1 MDLMAKYLIII
12 IAFFSANLALILN
25 SYDRPKKRKIFLVI
39 YAIVLFIL
47 SALSIDFL
55 KTSNALNRYFSI
67 IILIASI
74 IILALAYYLEKQD
87 PGKRNINEICLVTLS
102 ILEYILIM
110 ILISLANISK
120 EALIYQND
128 PILNGLIISILS
140 LAIIVIIGILTKG
153 LKNKLESY
161 ENLVGEYMIVEAIF
175 FLIIALTYNTVK
187 NLDYTMFTPFITL
200 TPTYQAISVI
210 IGLCI
215 LIVLGTFI
223 KHD

>member
-25 SYDRPKKRKIFLVI
+25 SYDDYKKRKIFPII
-39 YAIVLFIL
+39 YTIVLFIL
-47 SALSIDFL
+47 SALSINLFNSPD
-55 KTSNALNRYFSI
+55 ALNQYFNIIILIVSI
-67 IILIASI
+67 IILI
-74 IILALAYYLEKQD
+74 LAYYFEKQELN
-87 PGKRNINEICLVTLS
+87 KININDISLVTLS
-102 ILEYILIM
+102 ILEYVLIM
-110 ILISLANISK
+110 IIISLANISK

-128 PILNGLIISILS
+128 PILNGLIISLSSLIIIL
-140 LAIIVIIGILTKG
+140 IINSLTKG

-175 FLIIALTYNTVK
+175 FIIIALTYNTVK

-200 TPTYQAISVI
+200 TPTYQAISVV

-223 KHD
+223 KYD